1 MAKKIVKAQMMQRR
15 DTALQWSIKNP
26 VLLDGELGIVKDQP
40 GSYKVGDGVTAW
52 NDLPLRGFD
61 GNIVHTPGESTT
73 AVMSQKGVTEVT
85 DLLGKRIA
93 ESATEVTRL
102 SQEWQEIKD
111 AHFNIIVNPHID
123 IVDMGAA
130 TAATIEPDK
139 YYIFG
144 EVATLAVGFVAAA
157 EGKVGNYA
165 FQFTSPASSAT
176 TLSLPIGVKFPVE
189 SDSELIIKP
198 ATIYQ
203 ISVLNGLAVATSWE
217 V

>member
-102 SQEWQEIKD
+102 SQEFEEIKNAD
-111 AHFNIIVNPHID
+111 FTLNPHIEMVEPTET
-123 IVDMGAA
+123 ILA
-130 TAATIEPDK
+130 IEPDK
-139 YYIFG
+139 FYKWG
-144 EVATLAVGFVAAA
+144 AVSSLILTFVAPN
-157 EGKVGNYA
+157 EGNAGAYL
-165 FQFTSPASSAT
+165 FQFTSPADNAT
-176 TLSLPIGVKFPVE
+176 SLSLPVDIAWDKHPNIEGGK
-189 SDSELIIKP
+189 
-198 ATIYQ
+198 TYQ
-203 ISVLNGLAVATSWE
+203 VSILEKLAILLEWKN
-217 V
+217 